1 MQKKLLARL
10 LVLLVGLN
18 MVDEIDEDDIDDLI
32 ARGSFVSICKIDVLK
47 VAKEYLVPKT
57 QEREVVTD

>member
-32 ARGSFVSICKIDVLK
+32 ARGSFVLICKIDVLK
-47 VAKEYLVPKT
+47 VVQEY
-57 QEREVVTD
+57 